1 MTPRLYIAHQ
11 VALFNNVY
19 KKEQTVFSSFTFK
32 SAESTV
38 IKMEKHII
46 VSKQELCGRSQKST
60 RMLENVVKHNTLNKT
75 GLINY
80 NKSGVKDGVGFQP
93 CSDKFVDNFIL
104 PVRGPNISSTRKVLP
119 K

>member
-1 MTPRLYIAHQ
+1 MTSRLYIAHQ
-11 VALFNNVY
+11 VALFTHVY
-19 KKEQTVFSSFTFK
+19 KKEQVVFTSFTSK

-60 RMLENVVKHNTLNKT
+60 RMLENVVKHNALNKT

-80 NKSGVKDGVGFQP
+80 N
-93 CSDKFVDNFIL
+93 
-104 PVRGPNISSTRKVLP
+104 
-119 K
+119 